1 MRTPFKRLFS
11 RAPIF
16 ASAFCCTIGATLLAP
31 SDAAASGYLT
41 ARYGSDDGTPAM
53 ANAYAI
59 YFNPGALGGTTG
71 TTITGDVSAV
81 VRWASYERTTDALSP
96 SDPNSKN
103 DPAYVSANTG
113 RANLLNILAL
123 PFLSVN
129 TDFGGSERFRAGW
142 AVYIPFGGQANWT
155 KREGVPGIPGTID
168 GVSRW
173 HNISGQILSVY
184 NTFAFAVKL
193 PAHLSIGASVSPIY
207 HTVKTVRARNADGS
221 DDTVSGTN
229 LIEGRSLLEAHG
241 LNIGAALG
249 LYWEPNDRLKLG
261 LSYTS
266 QPGFGET
273 KMSGTLSNQVTS
285 AQPGKADVD
294 FYQTLPD
301 ILRLGAVV
309 GATRK
314 LDIRSDLEL
323 VRWSVFDKQCV
334 VPKGQKCNVA
344 DDGRDLSGGQVVLNI
359 PRRWNNTIGVRV
371 GPAYQLNDRL
381 QLIGSAGFATPAVPK
396 STIDASTIDGL
407 QLLGAIGLRFVLNEH
422 LAFGAAYNHIHYFT
436 VDTKGANDQDISAH
450 PANQPATATQPA
462 GSDYNVSRSP
472 SADGRY
478 KSEVGFLNLNVAYTF

>member
-1 MRTPFKRLFS
+1 MRTPSKRLS
-11 RAPIF
+11 TVF
-16 ASAFCCTIGATLLAP
+16 ASTLVCALGATLLAP
-31 SDAAASGYLT
+31 SDAKASGYLT

-53 ANAYAI
+53 ANTYAV
-59 YFNPGALGGTTG
+59 YFNPAALGGTKG
-71 TTITGDVSAV
+71 TTVTGDVSAV
-81 VRWASYERTTDALSP
+81 VRWASYNRTTDALSP

-103 DPAYVSANTG
+103 DPAYVAANTG

-123 PFLSVN
+123 PFLGVN

-142 AVYIPFGGQANWT
+142 AVYIPFGGQADWT
-155 KREGVPGIPGTID
+155 KRQGVPGIPGSID

-173 HNISGQILSVY
+173 HNISGQILAIY

-193 PAHLSIGASVSPIY
+193 PANVSIGASVSPVV
-207 HTVKTVRARNADGS
+207 HLVKTVRARNADGS

-229 LIEGRSLLEAHG
+229 LVEGRSLIEAHG
-241 LNIGAALG
+241 FNIGAALG
-249 LYWEPNDRLKLG
+249 VYWEPSDRFRAG

-266 QPGFGET
+266 QPGFGDT
-273 KMSGTLSNQVTS
+273 KMSGTLTTQVTS

-294 FYQTLPD
+294 FYQTYPD
-301 ILRLGAVV
+301 IIRLGVV
-309 GATRK
+309 AGATRK
-314 LDIRSDLEL
+314 LEIRSDLEF
-323 VRWSVFDKQCV
+323 VRWSVFEKQCV

-344 DDGRDLSGGQVVLNI
+344 PDGRDLSGGQVVLNI
-359 PRRWNNTIGVRV
+359 PRNWNNTIGLRV

-396 STIDASTIDGL
+396 ETIDPSTIDGV

-450 PANQPATATQPA
+450 PANAPKTDTQPA

>member
-1 MRTPFKRLFS
+1 MRTPFKRLS
-11 RAPIF
+11 AVF
-16 ASAFCCTIGATLLAP
+16 ASAFVCTIGAALATP
-31 SDAAASGYLT
+31 TDAAASGYLT

-53 ANAYAI
+53 ANGYAI
-59 YFNPGALGGTTG
+59 YFNPGALGGTKG

-81 VRWASYERTTDALSP
+81 VRWASYERTNEALSP

-103 DPAYVSANTG
+103 DPSYVSANTG
-113 RANLLNILAL
+113 SANLLNVLAL

-129 TDFGGSERFRAGW
+129 TDFGGSERFRAGY
-142 AVYIPFGGQANWT
+142 AAYIPFGGQADWT
-155 KREGVPGIPGTID
+155 KRQGVPGIPGTID

-173 HNISGQILSVY
+173 HNISGQILAVY

-193 PAHLSIGASVSPIY
+193 PAHLSIGASVSPVI
-207 HTVKTVRARNADGS
+207 HIVKTVRARNADGS

-241 LNIGAALG
+241 LNLGAALG
-249 LYWEPNDRLKLG
+249 LYWEPNDQLKLG

-273 KMSGTLSNQVTS
+273 KMTGTLTTQVAGT
-285 AQPGKADVD
+285 QPGKADVD

-301 ILRLGAVV
+301 LLRLGAVV
-309 GATRK
+309 RATRK
-314 LDIRSDLEL
+314 LEVRSDLEF

-334 VPKGQKCNVA
+334 VPKGKKCDVA
-344 DDGRDLSGGQVVLNI
+344 ADGRDLSGGNVVLNV

-396 STIDASTIDGL
+396 ETIDPSTIDAV
-407 QLLGAIGLRFVLNEH
+407 QLLGAVGVRFALNEH

-450 PANQPATATQPA
+450 PASQPGGA
-462 GSDYNVSRSP
+462 DYNVSRSP